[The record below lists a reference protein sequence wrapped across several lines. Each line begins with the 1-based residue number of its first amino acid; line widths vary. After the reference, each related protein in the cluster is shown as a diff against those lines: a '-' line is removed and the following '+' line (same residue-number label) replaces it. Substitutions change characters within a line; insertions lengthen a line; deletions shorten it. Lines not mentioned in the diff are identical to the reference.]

1 MKGWKTL
8 IINVLLQIL
17 IFIHRHGWNRATFIK
32 FNGKNTLIHH
42 IVSYFENR
50 KKLYLWQCGVFCYLK
65 LIWVFWIAF
74 YFNLIYMFR
83 KSALFVSWLFL
94 CYIYSITFIF
104 WQIFPDSEMRANREW
119 NPDKKETTVWWMGI
133 HALICVYVR
142 FCQRLCL
149 KSTRINFGNACLYR
163 LSTFCKTLKKERVFV
178 LSLPFCKG

>member
-1 MKGWKTL
+1 
-8 IINVLLQIL
+8 
-17 IFIHRHGWNRATFIK
+17 
-32 FNGKNTLIHH
+32 
-42 IVSYFENR
+42 
-50 KKLYLWQCGVFCYLK
+50 
-65 LIWVFWIAF
+65 
-74 YFNLIYMFR
+74 MFR

-142 FCQRLCL
+142 VCQRLCL

-163 LSTFCKTLKKERVFV
+163 LSTFCKTLKKRKSFCIISPFLQRLMTAPFFQTCYFLCILVSDNCTVKEFV
-178 LSLPFCKG
+178 RNSHYNISDYCAL

>member
-50 KKLYLWQCGVFCYLK
+50 KKAYLWQSGG
-65 LIWVFWIAF
+65 
-74 YFNLIYMFR
+74 
-83 KSALFVSWLFL
+83 ALFVSWLYL

-163 LSTFCKTLKKERVFV
+163 LSTFCKTLRKERVFV